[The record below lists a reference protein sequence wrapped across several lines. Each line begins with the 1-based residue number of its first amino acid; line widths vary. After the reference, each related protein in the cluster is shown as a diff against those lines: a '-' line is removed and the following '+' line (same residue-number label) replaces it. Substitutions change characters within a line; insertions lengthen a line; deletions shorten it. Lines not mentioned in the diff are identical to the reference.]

1 MEIDVYNLIRCDR
14 TIKGGGIACY
24 IKTSISFNYHG
35 SLSKNFENILID
47 ILLRK
52 LKPITLGITYR
63 PPDQSSFIDGFNI
76 AFNELAFKAMKCI
89 PL

>member
-76 AFNELAFKAMKCI
+76 ASNELAFKAMKYI